1 MGTQLYSLWADKII
15 FIFLGEIIFLR
26 KFYCKVVEEEIYI
39 YIYMYSS

>member
-26 KFYCKVVEEEIYI
+26 KFYCKVVEEENIYI
-39 YIYMYSS
+39 SVYSS